1 MTGVRVE
8 EPIKRKEKTM
18 KNKTKQ
24 YRVWTENGSWD
35 FIAGEEY
42 LKELLMAYTNFHYE
56 LVEV

>member
-1 MTGVRVE
+1 MKGK
-8 EPIKRKEKTM
+8 PM

-24 YRVWTENGSWD
+24 YRVWTDNGSWD

-42 LKELLMAYTNFHYE
+42 LKELLRTYTNFHYE